1 MQTTN
6 DRIAQANRQATVQIA
21 LDFVTLDRAMKV
33 AREASEAGDVW
44 LEAGTPL
51 LKSEGLDSIRRL
63 RSEFPKATI
72 IADTKTMDAGR
83 IEFEAAAKAGA
94 NIAVVMGAASEST
107 IRECIEAGKN
117 YGIRVAV
124 DVLNVD
130 NYIRRS
136 KDAAEWGADMICLH
150 CPIDDQMKGL
160 DPFDKLR
167 KLVPEVDIPV
177 AVAGGINSETAVD
190 AIEAGAQ
197 VVIVG
202 GAIAKAADPRSAT
215 AEILEAIRTR
225 TRKETKLF
233 KRVGEDKI
241 RDALLA
247 ASAANVSDGNHRMP
261 SLDGIV
267 PLFNGVRIAGPA
279 VTVRT
284 APGDWSKPVLAID
297 EANPGDVIVIDAGGM
312 APAVWGELASLSAK
326 QKGIAGVVINGACRD
341 TDDIRALGFPVFS
354 RGICPRA
361 GEPKGHGEIGAPL
374 RISNVLVLQGDWIL
388 ADSDGVLV
396 LPRSKAAEMANRGMD
411 CLEAE
416 NRLRQEIIS
425 GASTLGKVQQ
435 LLRWEKSR

>member
-1 MQTTN
+1 MQTTTN
-6 DRIAQANRQATVQIA
+6 DKIAQANRQAAVQIA

-51 LKSEGLDSIRRL
+51 LKSEGLDAVRAL

-107 IRECIEAGKN
+107 IRECIEAGRN

-130 NYIRRS
+130 NYIGRAQ
-136 KDAAEWGADMICLH
+136 DAAKWGADMICLH

-160 DPFDKLR
+160 DPFDRLR
-167 KLVPEVDIPV
+167 KLVPEIDIPV

-202 GAIAKAADPRSAT
+202 GAIAKAADARCAT
-215 AEILEAIRTR
+215 AEILEAIKTR

-261 SLDGIV
+261 SLEGIV
-267 PLFNGVRIAGPA
+267 PLFNGIRIAGSA

-284 APGDWSKPVLAID
+284 TPGDWS
-297 EANPGDVIVIDAGGM
+297 
-312 APAVWGELASLSAK
+312 
-326 QKGIAGVVINGACRD
+326 
-341 TDDIRALGFPVFS
+341 
-354 RGICPRA
+354 
-361 GEPKGHGEIGAPL
+361 
-374 RISNVLVLQGDWIL
+374 
-388 ADSDGVLV
+388 
-396 LPRSKAAEMANRGMD
+396 
-411 CLEAE
+411 
-416 NRLRQEIIS
+416 
-425 GASTLGKVQQ
+425 
-435 LLRWEKSR
+435 